1 MIAMTGLGMTGAAM
15 TALNVHAV
23 VTYAW
28 GAVGLVWL
36 VGLAF
41 TKRTVRAQSPG
52 TRLFHLGLVALGF
65 SLLSGQWIKTGWLA
79 MRFVP
84 EDRAIAL
91 TGLLLTIAGCAF
103 AIWARVALGSNWS
116 GRATVKDHH
125 QLVTNGPY
133 AVARHPI
140 YTGLMLAVVGTALA
154 DGAWR
159 GILAALVILLA
170 LMVKMSQEE
179 RLMMQT
185 FPAAY
190 PAYRQRVKALVPGI
204 F

>member
-1 MIAMTGLGMTGAAM
+1 MTGLGMTGPAM
-15 TALNVHAV
+15 TGLTVHAAIGY
-23 VTYAW
+23 TWA
-28 GAVGLVWL
+28 AVGLVWL

-52 TRLFHLGLVALGF
+52 TRLFHLGLAALGF
-65 SLLSGQWIKTGWLA
+65 SLLSDQWIKTGWLA

-84 EDRAIAL
+84 ENRAIAL

-103 AIWARVALGSNWS
+103 TIWARVTLGRNWS

-125 QLVTNGPY
+125 QLVTSGPY

-140 YTGLMLAVVGTALA
+140 YSGLILAVVGTALA
-154 DGAWR
+154 DGVWR
-159 GILAALVILLA
+159 GILAILVILLA
-170 LMVKMSQEE
+170 LMIKMSQEE
-179 RLMMQT
+179 LLMMQT